1 MGLFLQTLVCRNNRS
16 RKNMEPIKAELL
28 DKILRYLD
36 SNKVRKKWL
45 TILKDLQIDTEYEK
59 ELLKILKLKKYIN
72 ERNYTAS
79 SEKFVY
85 ISEEGQSFI
94 NNSSFELLLSK
105 EKEENDFQRLK
116 TENLTLQNT
125 LLILQTKQQ
134 KRYILYSSISFILGA
149 IVTNGKDILQMVRS
163 MFFE

>member
-1 MGLFLQTLVCRNNRS
+1 
-16 RKNMEPIKAELL
+16 MESIKAELL

>member
-1 MGLFLQTLVCRNNRS
+1 MGLFLQTSVCRNNHS

>member
-1 MGLFLQTLVCRNNRS
+1 
-16 RKNMEPIKAELL
+16 MEPIKAELL